1 MQTLKKSSFG
11 KYQKAYPTHL
21 SLSQHVNGAA
31 KYSILVDPVTQ
42 HVKAQQHLVDY
53 MKANGMLE
61 HVPQPIQDELNSVAE
76 FAKLMQ
82 THNGKKPESEK
93 PKKEDKLDE

>member
-1 MQTLKKSSFG
+1 LPLTPKNVG
-11 KYQKAYPTHL
+11 KEHPATA

-31 KYSILVDPVTQ
+31 KYSILVDLVTQ

-53 MKANGMLE
+53 MKQNGMLE

-76 FAKLMQ
+76 FAKMMQ
-82 THNGKKPESEK
+82 TQNGKKTEEK
-93 PKKEDKLDE
+93 PKEEGESNDRE